1 VETFLGLVAM
11 VALIGANGLFVA
23 GEFALVAAD
32 RGRIDLAAKGGSRRA
47 VMVGSMFDRLSLYL
61 SGTQLGVTMT
71 SIMLGFLAEPLLAK
85 LFLPLLERFMS
96 VRVAHSVAY
105 LMSLVVAAVVQL
117 IAAELVPKNV
127 AVARAEGTALV
138 LAPILRVYVFVFNPI
153 IRLFR
158 GTSEWTLRRLG
169 IEPRAE
175 LESIPSL
182 DELDVLIR
190 TSGDRGMLN
199 AEATRLLTRSIRF
212 ADKTASDVFVPRLD
226 ISALPDT
233 ASAADLAAAVA
244 QYGYSRFP
252 VYHDELDEIVGVVLA
267 KTLLR
272 IPTAERSTVALTAL
286 MQPILAVPEAQPL
299 RTLLID
305 MRKQRRQ
312 LAVVIDEYGG
322 TAGIVTLEDVLEEL
336 VGEIDD
342 EYDIPNLTT
351 PAITESVGFV
361 LDGHLDPDRVYDE
374 CGIRLPD
381 GDYETLAGFAL
392 VVFDRIPEVGDKV
405 TWQGWEI
412 EVEEMDRR
420 RISRVAFRPLDDQ
433 DGGLA

>member
-1 VETFLGLVAM
+1 LETFLGLVAVM
-11 VALIGANGLFVA
+11 ALIGANGLFVA

-32 RGRIDLAAKGGSRRA
+32 RGRIDLAAGRGSRRA
-47 VMVGSMFDRLSLYL
+47 VMVRAMFDRLSLYL

-71 SIMLGFLAEPLLAK
+71 SILLGFLAEPLLSK
-85 LFLPLLERFMS
+85 LFLPLLERFVS
-96 VRVAHSVAY
+96 IRSAHSIAYVA
-105 LMSLVVAAVVQL
+105 SLIVAAVVQL

-138 LAPILRVYVFVFNPI
+138 LAPVLRAYVFVFNPI

-158 GTSEWTLRRLG
+158 GSSEWTLRRLG
-169 IEPRAE
+169 VEPRGE
-175 LESIPSL
+175 LESAPSL
-182 DELDVLIR
+182 DELDVFIR
-190 TSGDRGMLN
+190 TSGDRGTLN
-199 AEATRLLTRSIRF
+199 AEATKLLTRSIRF

-226 ISALPDT
+226 IEALPDT
-233 ASAADLAAAVA
+233 ASAADLATAVA
-244 QYGYSRFP
+244 EHGYSRFP
-252 VYHDELDEIVGVVLA
+252 IYRDELDEIVGVVLA

-272 IPTAERSTVALTAL
+272 IPTAERATTSLASL

-322 TAGIVTLEDVLEEL
+322 TAGIVTLEDVLEEI

-342 EYDIPNLTT
+342 EYDVPKLTT
-351 PAITESVGFV
+351 LAITESEGFV
-361 LDGHLDPDRVYDE
+361 LDGDLDPDRVHDE
-374 CGIRLPD
+374 CGIQLPE
-381 GDYETLAGFAL
+381 GDYETLAGFVL
-392 VVFDRIPEVGDKV
+392 VVFDRIPEAGDK
-405 TWQGWEI
+405 TEWHGWEL

-420 RISRVAFRPLDDQ
+420 RVARVAFRPLDKNRS
-433 DGGLA
+433 AS

>member
-1 VETFLGLVAM
+1 M

-32 RGRIDLAAKGGSRRA
+32 RGRIDLAAGRGSRRA
-47 VMVGSMFDRLSLYL
+47 VMVRAMFDRLSLYL

-71 SIMLGFLAEPLLAK
+71 SILLGFLAEPLLSK
-85 LFLPLLERFMS
+85 LFLPPLERIVS
-96 VRVAHSVAY
+96 SRAAHSISYVA
-105 LMSLVVAAVVQL
+105 SLIVAAVIQL

-127 AVARAEGTALV
+127 AVARAEGTALF
-138 LAPILRVYVFVFNPI
+138 LAPVLRAYVFVFNPI

-158 GTSEWTLRRLG
+158 GSSEWTLRRLG
-169 IEPRAE
+169 VEPRAE
-175 LESIPSL
+175 LESVPSL
-182 DELDVLIR
+182 DELDMLIR
-190 TSGDRGMLN
+190 TSGDRGTLN
-199 AEATRLLTRSIRF
+199 AEATKLLTRSIRF

-226 ISALPDT
+226 IEALPDT

-244 QYGYSRFP
+244 EHGYSRFP
-252 VYHDELDEIVGVVLA
+252 IYRNELDEIVGVVLA

-272 IPTAERSTVALTAL
+272 IPTAERATTPLVSL

-322 TAGIVTLEDVLEEL
+322 TAGIVTLEDVLEEI

-342 EYDIPNLTT
+342 EYDVPKLTT
-351 PAITESVGFV
+351 LAITESEGFV
-361 LDGHLDPDRVYDE
+361 LDGHLDPDRVHDA
-374 CGIRLPD
+374 CGIQLPE
-381 GDYETLAGFAL
+381 GDYETLAGFVL
-392 VVFDRIPEVGDKV
+392 VVFDRIPAAGDKAE
-405 TWQGWEI
+405 WQGWEI

-420 RISRVAFRPLDDQ
+420 RVARVAFRPLDN
-433 DGGLA
+433 DGDAS

>member
-1 VETFLGLVAM
+1 M
-11 VALIGANGLFVA
+11 VALIGVNGLFVA

-32 RGRIDLAAKGGSRRA
+32 RGRIDLAAGRGSRRA
-47 VMVGSMFDRLSLYL
+47 VMVQAMFDRLSLYL

-71 SIMLGFLAEPLLAK
+71 SILLGFLAEPLLSK
-85 LFLPLLERFMS
+85 LFLPLLEPIVSPRA
-96 VRVAHSVAY
+96 AHSIAY
-105 LMSLVVAAVVQL
+105 AASLLVAAGVQL

-127 AVARAEGTALV
+127 AVARAEGTALF
-138 LAPILRVYVFVFNPI
+138 LAPVLRGYVFVFNPI

-158 GTSEWTLRRLG
+158 GSSEWTLRRIG
-169 IEPRAE
+169 VEPRSE
-175 LESIPSL
+175 LESVPSL

-190 TSGDRGMLN
+190 SSGDRGMLN
-199 AEATRLLTRSIRF
+199 AEATKLLTRSIRF

-226 ISALPDT
+226 IEALPDT

-244 QYGYSRFP
+244 EHGYSRFP
-252 VYHDELDEIVGVVLA
+252 IYHDELDEIVGVVLA

-272 IPTAERSTVALTAL
+272 IPTAERATTLLATL

-322 TAGIVTLEDVLEEL
+322 TAGIVTLEDVLEEI

-342 EYDIPNLTT
+342 EYDVPKLTT
-351 PAITESVGFV
+351 LAITQSVGFV
-361 LDGHLDPDRVYDE
+361 LDGDLDPDRVHDV
-374 CGIRLPD
+374 CGIQLPE
-381 GDYETLAGFAL
+381 GDYETLAGFVL
-392 VVFDRIPEVGDKV
+392 VVFDRIPEAGDKAE
-405 TWQGWEI
+405 WQGWEI

-420 RISRVAFRPLDDQ
+420 RVARVAFRPLDK
-433 DGGLA
+433 GGDAS

>member
-1 VETFLGLVAM
+1 LETFLGLVAM

-32 RGRIDLAAKGGSRRA
+32 RGRIDLAAGRGSRRA
-47 VMVGSMFDRLSLYL
+47 VMVRAMFDRLSLYL

-71 SIMLGFLAEPLLAK
+71 SILLGFLAEPLLSK
-85 LFLPLLERFMS
+85 LFLPLFERFVS
-96 VRVAHSVAY
+96 PRAAHSIAYVA
-105 LMSLVVAAVVQL
+105 SLVVAAVVQL

-138 LAPILRVYVFVFNPI
+138 LAPVLRAYVFVFNPI

-158 GTSEWTLRRLG
+158 GSSEWTLRRIG
-169 IEPRAE
+169 VEPRGE
-175 LESIPSL
+175 LESVPSL

-190 TSGDRGMLN
+190 SSGDRGTLN
-199 AEATRLLTRSIRF
+199 AEATKLLTRSIRF

-226 ISALPDT
+226 IEALPDT

-244 QYGYSRFP
+244 EHGYSRFP
-252 VYHDELDEIVGVVLA
+252 IYHDELDEIVGVVLA

-272 IPTAERSTVALTAL
+272 IPTAERATTSLASL

-322 TAGIVTLEDVLEEL
+322 TAGIVTLEDVLEEI

-342 EYDIPNLTT
+342 EYDVPKLTT
-351 PAITESVGFV
+351 LAITESVGFV
-361 LDGHLDPDRVYDE
+361 LDGDLDPDRVHDE
-374 CGIRLPD
+374 CGIQLPE
-381 GDYETLAGFAL
+381 GDYETLAGFVL
-392 VVFDRIPEVGDKV
+392 VVFDRIPEAGDKAE
-405 TWQGWEI
+405 WQGWEI
-412 EVEEMDRR
+412 EVEQMDRR
-420 RISRVAFRPLDDQ
+420 RIARVAFRPVDDNG
-433 DGGLA
+433 DAS

>member
-1 VETFLGLVAM
+1 LETFLGLVAI

-32 RGRIDLAAKGGSRRA
+32 RGRIDLAAGRGSRRA
-47 VMVGSMFDRLSLYL
+47 VMVRAMFDRLSLYL

-71 SIMLGFLAEPLLAK
+71 SILLGFLAEPLLSK
-85 LFLPLLERFMS
+85 LFLQPLERFVS
-96 VRVAHSVAY
+96 ARAAHSIAYVA
-105 LMSLVVAAVVQL
+105 SLVVAAVVQL

-138 LAPILRVYVFVFNPI
+138 LAPVLRAYVFVFNPI

-158 GTSEWTLRRLG
+158 GSSEWTLRRIG
-169 IEPRAE
+169 VEPRRE
-175 LESIPSL
+175 LELVPSL

-190 TSGDRGMLN
+190 SSGDRGTLN
-199 AEATRLLTRSIRF
+199 AEATKLLTRSIRF

-226 ISALPDT
+226 IEALPDT

-244 QYGYSRFP
+244 EHGYSRFP
-252 VYHDELDEIVGVVLA
+252 IYHDELDEIVGVVLA

-272 IPTAERSTVALTAL
+272 IPTAERATTSLANL

-322 TAGIVTLEDVLEEL
+322 TAGIVTLEDVLEEI

-342 EYDIPNLTT
+342 EYDVPKLTT
-351 PAITESVGFV
+351 LAITESVGFV
-361 LDGHLDPDRVYDE
+361 LDGDLDPDRVHDE
-374 CGIRLPD
+374 CGIRLPE
-381 GDYETLAGFAL
+381 GDYETLAGFVL
-392 VVFDRIPEVGDKV
+392 VVFDRIPEAGDKAH
-405 TWQGWEI
+405 WQGWEI
-412 EVEEMDRR
+412 EVEQMDRR
-420 RISRVAFRPLDDQ
+420 RVARVAFRPRDD
-433 DGGLA
+433 DGDAA

>member
-1 VETFLGLVAM
+1 LETFLGLVAI

-32 RGRIDLAAKGGSRRA
+32 RGRIDLAAGRGSRRA
-47 VMVGSMFDRLSLYL
+47 VMVRAMFDRLSLYL

-71 SIMLGFLAEPLLAK
+71 SILLGFLAEPLLSK
-85 LFLPLLERFMS
+85 LFLGPLERLVS
-96 VRVAHSVAY
+96 ARAAHSIAYVA
-105 LMSLVVAAVVQL
+105 SLVVAAVVQL

-138 LAPILRVYVFVFNPI
+138 LAPVLRAYVFVFNPI

-158 GTSEWTLRRLG
+158 GSSEWTLRRIG
-169 IEPRAE
+169 VEPRGE
-175 LESIPSL
+175 LESVPSL

-190 TSGDRGMLN
+190 TSGDRGTLN
-199 AEATRLLTRSIRF
+199 AEATKLLTRSIRF

-226 ISALPDT
+226 IEALPDT

-244 QYGYSRFP
+244 EHGYSRFP
-252 VYHDELDEIVGVVLA
+252 IYHDELDEIVGVVLA

-272 IPTAERSTVALTAL
+272 IPTAERATTSLANL

-322 TAGIVTLEDVLEEL
+322 TAGIVTLEDVLEEI

-342 EYDIPNLTT
+342 EYDVPKLTT
-351 PAITESVGFV
+351 LAIAESVGFV
-361 LDGHLDPDRVYDE
+361 LDGDLDPDRVHDE
-374 CGIRLPD
+374 CGIQLPE
-381 GDYETLAGFAL
+381 GDYETLAGFVL
-392 VVFDRIPEVGDKV
+392 VVFDRIPEAGDK
-405 TWQGWEI
+405 TEWQGWEI

-420 RISRVAFRPLDDQ
+420 RVARVAFRPLDN
-433 DGGLA
+433 DGDAS

>member
-1 VETFLGLVAM
+1 METFLGLVAM

-32 RGRIDLAAKGGSRRA
+32 RGRIDLAAGRGSRRA
-47 VMVGSMFDRLSLYL
+47 VMVRAMFDRLSLYL

-71 SIMLGFLAEPLLAK
+71 SILLGFLAEPLLSK
-85 LFLPLLERFMS
+85 LFLPPLKQFVSLRA
-96 VRVAHSVAY
+96 AHSIAYVA
-105 LMSLVVAAVVQL
+105 SLIVAAVVQL

-138 LAPILRVYVFVFNPI
+138 LAPVLRIYVFMFNPI
-153 IRLFR
+153 IRLLR
-158 GTSEWTLRRLG
+158 GSSEWTLRRLG
-169 IEPRAE
+169 VEPRGV
-175 LESIPSL
+175 LESVPSL

-190 TSGDRGMLN
+190 TSGDRGTLN
-199 AEATRLLTRSIRF
+199 PEATKLLTRSIRF

-226 ISALPDT
+226 IEALPDT

-244 QYGYSRFP
+244 EHGYSRFP
-252 VYHDELDEIVGVVLA
+252 IYRDELDEIVGVVLA

-272 IPTAERSTVALTAL
+272 IPTAERASTPLVSL

-322 TAGIVTLEDVLEEL
+322 TAGIVTLEDVLEEI

-342 EYDIPNLTT
+342 EYDVPKLTT
-351 PAITESVGFV
+351 LAITESVGFV
-361 LDGHLDPDRVYDE
+361 LDGDLDPDRVHDE
-374 CGIRLPD
+374 CGIELPE
-381 GDYETLAGFAL
+381 GDYETLAGFVL
-392 VVFDRIPEVGDKV
+392 VVFDRIPEAGDK
-405 TWQGWEI
+405 TAWQGWEI

-420 RISRVAFRPLDDQ
+420 RVARVAFRPLDKGWD
-433 DGGLA
+433 AS